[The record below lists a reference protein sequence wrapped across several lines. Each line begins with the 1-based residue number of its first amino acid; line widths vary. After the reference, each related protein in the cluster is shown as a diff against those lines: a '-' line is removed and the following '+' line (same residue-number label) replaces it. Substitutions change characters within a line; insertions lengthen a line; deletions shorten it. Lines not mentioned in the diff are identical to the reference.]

1 MIDLSI
7 PGADLILMGVNEEKS
22 PINTRLVLEKGLSL
36 KGVTRST
43 KQDFEHVARA
53 LNDKKVQEGL
63 STMVLSENKINNV
76 GDIYRCFEADINN
89 KTEIGKNLMHW

>member
-1 MIDLSI
+1 
-7 PGADLILMGVNEEKS
+7 MGVNEEKS

-43 KQDFEHVARA
+43 KQDFEHVAKA
-53 LNDKKVQEGL
+53 LNDKKVQEAL
-63 STMVLSENKINNV
+63 SIMVLSENKINNV

-89 KTEIGKNLMHW
+89 KKEIGKNLMHW